1 MIRASSLRRVTA
13 ILGQFSTLNVS
24 FIHKPSRA
32 SPMQIHS
39 FCSQRWMP
47 STICTER
54 SPSAVSGCVPG
65 SGSTA
70 RENDAAES
78 NRTSSVRREGMTED
92 QSAAHHFSIAL
103 FGWSAGGLASHVA
116 PREASNSFR
125 GVCSIMEQAQG
136 VGRCALSLWP
146 PRTAVL
152 HERRSYQRSQLSIF
166 AASFSGPTT
175 AMPSRPSF
183 RHSPATACT
192 SARVT
197 AMMRCS
203 ISTGH
208 STRP

>member
-146 PRTAVL
+146 PGTAAL
-152 HERRSYQRSQLSIF
+152 HGRSMNGAPIS
-166 AASFSGPTT
+166 AASSRSSPRPSAGPRLRCRAVRASGIRRRRP
-175 AMPSRPSF
+175 ALRRGSRP
-183 RHSPATACT
+183 
-192 SARVT
+192 
-197 AMMRCS
+197 
-203 ISTGH
+203 
-208 STRP
+208 

>member
-1 MIRASSLRRVTA
+1 MSRVRGFSAAYLPGSFPITFSQKSVRACFCTTSHSAPGFSFVQIGSAFRTRSLLRRIA
-13 ILGQFSTLNVS
+13 
-24 FIHKPSRA
+24 
-32 SPMQIHS
+32 
-39 FCSQRWMP
+39 C
-47 STICTER
+47 
-54 SPSAVSGCVPG
+54 
-65 SGSTA
+65 
-70 RENDAAES
+70 EN
-78 NRTSSVRREGMTED
+78 SSSSHTEGMTED
-92 QSAAHHFSIAL
+92 QSAAHHFSSAL
-103 FGWSAGGLASHVA
+103 FRWSAGVLAGHVA
-116 PREASNSFR
+116 PREPSNSFR

-203 ISTGH
+203 ISIGH